1 VRQRTDSAA
10 AWTATL
16 ALSDAPARV
25 EPETDLVLGFDRDV
39 AGQAALDVARDM
51 AERLHA
57 HLTVVHVVS
66 LHDHPIDPD
75 LPNWE
80 DLARQTLAEERFRV
94 ERALSG
100 HRFGWS
106 YEARQGSPADVL
118 VQVAEERDA
127 LVIVVGRHGHGL
139 GEGLRRL
146 IDGSV
151 SHRLLQRCGRPVLV
165 VPHDD

>member
-1 VRQRTDSAA
+1 VRRRTDSAA

-16 ALSDAPARV
+16 ALADAAARV
-25 EPETDLVLGFDRDV
+25 QPETDLVLGFDRD
-39 AGQAALDVARDM
+39 AASQAALEVARDL
-51 AERLHA
+51 ADRLRA

-66 LHDHPIDPD
+66 LHDYPIDPD

-80 DLARQTLAEERFRV
+80 DLARQTLAEERSLV
-94 ERALSG
+94 ERALTG

-106 YEARQGSPADVL
+106 YQACHGSPVDVL

-127 LVIVVGRHGHGL
+127 LVIVVGRHGHGI
-139 GEGLRRL
+139 GDGLRRL

-151 SHRLLQRCGRPVLV
+151 SHRVLQRCGRPVLV